1 MRYCVFTRWAK
12 AGQDRKRFPIIPQLS
27 NHSCNITNIHSFYV
41 SLSIHQINL
50 IKLKSYIVCPPIEGY
65 TTHPQLVELYHK
77 FLSWEPKPELASY
90 HIAFIKQYLTLLV
103 YYQEHRTCR
112 VPERVNKTLFHWIQ
126 NQKTYL
132 RLYYQNKTE
141 KGRFHIDDRYV
152 KYLTK
157 LGLGKP
163 KKF

>member
-1 MRYCVFTRWAK
+1 MKELVKHVSSLGNVCGDKPDYSPVAK
-12 AGQDRKRFPIIPQLS
+12 ASSGVKASSGTLMDVIDTDMLK
-27 NHSCNITNIHSFYV
+27 
-41 SLSIHQINL
+41 
-50 IKLKSYIVCPPIEGY
+50 KL
-65 TTHPQLVELYHK
+65 THPQLIGLYNK
-77 FLSWEPKPELASY
+77 LVSWDPKPELASY
-90 HIAFIKQYLTLLV
+90 HISFLKNYLTLLV

-112 VPERVNKTLFHWIQ
+112 VSDRVNKTLFHWIR

-141 KGRFHIDDRYV
+141 KSKFHIDDRYV
-152 KYLTK
+152 KFLTK